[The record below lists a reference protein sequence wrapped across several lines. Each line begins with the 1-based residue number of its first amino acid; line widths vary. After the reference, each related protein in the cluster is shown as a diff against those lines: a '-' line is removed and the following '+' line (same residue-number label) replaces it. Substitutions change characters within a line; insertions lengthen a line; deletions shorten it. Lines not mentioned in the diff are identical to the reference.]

1 MSQKFHLDTCIFRIH
16 GLDIKLLGTDDIN
29 FLIICLFLKE
39 LFLEVAATL
48 LSCHKFVLI
57 LAELTLDDFF
67 NQVNRY
73 IHVCAGLFRTD
84 NISFDWNRNLNF
96 LTFLFHTQSHMNFG
110 IRSKIPLQLSKLVS
124 YRRTKALG
132 NIQILAAN
140 DVTHK
145 ITPLLSCYLD
155 YTILHIISQ

>member
-1 MSQKFHLDTCIFRIH
+1 
-16 GLDIKLLGTDDIN
+16 
-29 FLIICLFLKE
+29 
-39 LFLEVAATL
+39 
-48 LSCHKFVLI
+48 
-57 LAELTLDDFF
+57 
-67 NQVNRY
+67 
-73 IHVCAGLFRTD
+73 
-84 NISFDWNRNLNF
+84 
-96 LTFLFHTQSHMNFG
+96 MNFG